1 MSGVAHS
8 ANLVAASTVSRAVG
22 GDQRVRHRAEPAA
35 APPRRLLVG
44 RDADLRAHDLPGD
57 VRGVA
62 VARLHAVVVV
72 PGRHEDHRLAV
83 RGAQDVDRVRRD
95 QRAAREHAEVHGLE
109 MRERRVVALD
119 RHHRLVR
126 LELVAVVERVHRQLV
141 EAVGAEL
148 EDRDR
153 LVHAA
158 EIRVLLLEDLHH
170 DLRVAAVLEQRRAC
184 VVEVRVRVP
193 AGAHLLDRQVEDARV
208 ETRARRDHDS
218 SSRHACSAASAT
230 SSCAAVGS
238 RVPKRCC
245 SSWPGF
251 ASSRATG
258 CDGLRVIQ
266 PNVSTDATTAPSPAI
281 ARAGFRSRRGAR
293 SATTFAER
301 GREQHRADEVRAAPL
316 VLLRPRLAVL
326 VRADRDVLRAVVA
339 GELAA
344 AERERRRRDRQH
356 RGDELARGGTQG
368 AALDDLQRRPP
379 SRRATRARAGAA
391 SAAPPR
397 AAHA

>member
-1 MSGVAHS
+1 MF
-8 ANLVAASTVSRAVG
+8 
-22 GDQRVRHRAEPAA
+22 
-35 APPRRLLVG
+35 
-44 RDADLRAHDLPGD
+44 
-57 VRGVA
+57 
-62 VARLHAVVVV
+62 VVISV
-72 PGRHEDHRLAV
+72 P
-83 RGAQDVDRVRRD
+83 
-95 QRAAREHAEVHGLE
+95 AREHAEIHGLE

-158 EIRVLLLEDLHH
+158 EVRVLLLEDLHH

-208 ETRARRDHDS
+208 ETRPRRDHDS
-218 SSRHACSAASAT
+218 SSRHACNAASAT

-238 RVPKRCC
+238 RVPNRCC
-245 SSWPGF
+245 NSWPGF
-251 ASSRATG
+251 ARSRATG
-258 CDGLRVIQ
+258 CEGLRVIQ
-266 PNVSTDATTAPSPAI
+266 PNVSTEATTAPRPGD
-281 ARAGFRSRRGAR
+281 RACGIPQPPRRPLGDDV
-293 SATTFAER
+293 AER
-301 GREQHRADEVRAAPL
+301 GREQHRADEVRAAPF

-344 AERERRRRDRQH
+344 AEREGRRRDRQH
-356 RGDELARGGTQG
+356 RGDELARRGTQG
-368 AALDDLQRRPP
+368 AALDDAAARLP

-397 AAHA
+397 AARA